1 MKMQKKYQFIIF
13 ILFFLYFCNL
23 EKETS
28 VMKKSIGLILTCLLM
43 LLTTGCGGGEKAE
56 SQEEPAIDSIPLLV
70 SQIQRCSRLYTTEY
84 RIHKLIS
91 CESNRQ
97 VSGFGISFG
106 IDIFGDRKIIIPM
119 DATLKGYI
127 DMNQLKARNIERQ
140 GEKITITLP
149 DPEIMMT
156 STKIDHENIKEF
168 VTGFRDDFTDQEM
181 ASFEAQGRK
190 AIINEIPDLGIER
203 TARENAVR
211 ILVPIITQM
220 GFREQDITIQ
230 FRTDYNPH
238 DLIRRME

>member
-1 MKMQKKYQFIIF
+1 M
-13 ILFFLYFCNL
+13 
-23 EKETS
+23 
-28 VMKKSIGLILTCLLM
+28 VMKKSIGLILTGVLM
-43 LLTTGCGGGEKAE
+43 LLSIGCGRGEKAE
-56 SQEEPAIDSIPLLV
+56 IQEEPVIDSIPLLV

-106 IDIFGDRKIIIPM
+106 LDIFGDRKIIIPM

-127 DMNQLKARNIERQ
+127 DMSQLKARNIERQ

-181 ASFEAQGRK
+181 AAFEAQGRK
-190 AIINEIPDLGIER
+190 AIINEIPDLGIEQ

-230 FRTDYNPH
+230 FRTDYTPH